1 MQIEDSIYFYTKF
14 QTMIVINYLK
24 PNIVVYADELLSGSI
39 RVLDQDNL
47 QLLQKHFDN
56 KDLVQLALKGNPNQ
70 VKIIVQTT
78 KQTLTKTINLNHK
91 SS

>member
-24 PNIVVYADELLSGSI
+24 PNIVVYADELLTGSI
-39 RVLDQDNL
+39 RVLDRNNL
-47 QLLQKHFDN
+47 PLLHKRFEN
-56 KDLVQLALKGNPNQ
+56 KDLVQLALDDNQNQ
-70 VKIIVQTT
+70 VKVIVKTA
-78 KQTLTKTINLNHK
+78 KQILSKTINLNHK